1 MLQFLWYLFIILVQ
15 VTLFIM
21 HSQLKTVWVFL
32 PTAVVSSNFS
42 SSFQENCVLKVL
54 SVFMVRDLLS
64 EVMTQSC
71 LAIASIFH
79 SANPTPLAFMYS
91 SKSTLPSYI
100 HQSHFPISCWMVAM
114 VGLGNSVLCGK
125 QGTWSWEGCFAL
137 ALLTPDP
144 HSPEPGGAN

>member
-21 HSQLKTVWVFL
+21 HCQLKTIWVFL
-32 PTAVVSSNFS
+32 PTAVVSSNFQFSRKLCFQGAFSFYGERFAVRSDDTVWLGHCIHFSQCQSHS
-42 SSFQENCVLKVL
+42 SCLHVFLKV
-54 SVFMVRDLLS
+54 F
-64 EVMTQSC
+64 
-71 LAIASIFH
+71 
-79 SANPTPLAFMYS
+79 
-91 SKSTLPSYI
+91 TLPSYI
-100 HQSHFPISCWMVAM
+100 HQSHLPISCWKVAM

-137 ALLTPDP
+137 PLLTPDP